1 MFNTKKSYCSVMVRL
16 TERILPAIYARNGIA
31 DVGRK
36 WLVERTDRLHR
47 DWVVETENEAGKRV
61 CCLYNPGWT
70 KGSVG
75 ICKREISI
83 PQLSPRPFDLP
94 YAEPT
99 AVNDQC
105 VKR

>member
-1 MFNTKKSYCSVMVRL
+1 MVRL

-61 CCLYNPGWT
+61 CCLYNPGFGRHLQEGNKYT
-70 KGSVG
+70 
-75 ICKREISI
+75 SI
-83 PQLSPRPFDLP
+83 VTTPL
-94 YAEPT
+94 
-99 AVNDQC
+99 
-105 VKR
+105 